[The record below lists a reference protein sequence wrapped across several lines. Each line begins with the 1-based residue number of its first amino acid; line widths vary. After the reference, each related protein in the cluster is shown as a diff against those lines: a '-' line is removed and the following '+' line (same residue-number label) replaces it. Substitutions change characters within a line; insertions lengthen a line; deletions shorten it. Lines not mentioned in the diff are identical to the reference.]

1 MEIKISPSIMVCNI
15 EELKEYLTLFEKVG
29 LDSIHF
35 DVMDGAYVKN
45 IMLGTN
51 IYNDV
56 KRLSKLPIDIHLMV
70 NSPEN
75 FIDYFSPK
83 ANDRVCFHPET
94 TNQPYKLL
102 QTIGD
107 LGCKAGLVINPG
119 TPLTYLKEC
128 INIVDYVMAMTV
140 NPGFAGQ
147 ELIPDAEIKVK
158 RIKDI
163 IDKSGR
169 EIDLFVDGNTTY
181 ENSKI
186 LKRAGANGFVV
197 GGSSIIRNLDSF
209 ESDYQLYVKELYDL
223 KV

>member
-1 MEIKISPSIMVCNI
+1 MKIKISPSIMVCKV
-15 EELKEYLTLFEKVG
+15 EELKDYLTLFEKVD

-35 DVMDGAYVKN
+35 DVMDGSYVNN

-56 KRLSKLPIDIHLMV
+56 KRLSKLPVDIHLMV

-75 FIDYFSPK
+75 FLDYFSLK
-83 ANDRVCFHPET
+83 KNDRVCFHPET

-119 TPLTYLKEC
+119 TPLSYLQEC
-128 INIVDYVMAMTV
+128 INIVDYVMVMTV

-147 ELIPDAEIKVK
+147 ELIPDAEGKVK
-158 RIKDI
+158 KIKDI
-163 IDKSGR
+163 IDISSRK
-169 EIDLFVDGNTTY
+169 IDLFVDGNTTFS
-181 ENSKI
+181 NSKI
-186 LKRAGANGFVV
+186 LKKAGANGFVV
-197 GGSSIIRNLDSF
+197 GSSSIIRNIDSF
-209 ESDYQLYVKELYDL
+209 EKDYQLYVKELYEL
-223 KV
+223 